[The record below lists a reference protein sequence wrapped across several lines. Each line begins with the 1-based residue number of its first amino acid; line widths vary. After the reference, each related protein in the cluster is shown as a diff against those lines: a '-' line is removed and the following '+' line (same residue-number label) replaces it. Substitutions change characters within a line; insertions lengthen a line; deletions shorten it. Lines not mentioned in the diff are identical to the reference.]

1 MGVEGNNLIWDKNAD
16 KVKECHIIIRELW
29 IHMHSVFIK
38 YYKDLLNIVRN
49 VLIPPGYE
57 KSLLNIDLQEFRVL
71 SIMKNEALSLFLMP
85 PTLKS
90 IVECY
95 V

>member
-1 MGVEGNNLIWDKNAD
+1 
-16 KVKECHIIIRELW
+16 
-29 IHMHSVFIK
+29 MHSVFIK

-71 SIMKNEALSLFLMP
+71 SILKNEALSLFLMP
-85 PTLKS
+85 PTLQS

>member
-1 MGVEGNNLIWDKNAD
+1 
-16 KVKECHIIIRELW
+16 
-29 IHMHSVFIK
+29 MHSIFIK

-71 SIMKNEALSLFLMP
+71 SILKNEALSLFLMP
-85 PTLKS
+85 PTLQS